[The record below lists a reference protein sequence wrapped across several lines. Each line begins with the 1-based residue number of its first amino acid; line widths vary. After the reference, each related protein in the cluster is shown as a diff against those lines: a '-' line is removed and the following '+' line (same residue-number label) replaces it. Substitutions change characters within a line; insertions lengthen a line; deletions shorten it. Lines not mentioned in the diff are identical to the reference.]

1 MEVIKSTKLGVL
13 VFREVPTSVAKPMIV
28 ENHYSGKW
36 NTSFGKVNVG
46 VFRDDMLLGVAVF
59 GNLMNPNSW
68 RKIADVGPDG
78 VLELNRLWISDE
90 LGHNAETLLLGASW
104 RILRSEHPHVKAV
117 QSFADGRLGVGTIY
131 KASNFR
137 YYGFS
142 ESLFFEDTET
152 GEVFHKVP
160 LENTKRPKG
169 FLGKN
174 RRYLDGKLRPFKVK
188 TYRYIYP
195 LYRNT
200 KILLD
205 ERPYPEYEK
214 GERTVEFAHPNS
226 LVARLAVMYRAVGD
240 SVYASKC
247 EALVTQEDLEKA
259 KNNPSVM
266 LFLSKGK
273 EVHVEP

>member
-1 MEVIKSTKLGVL
+1 MEVIKTTKLGVL
-13 VFREVPTSVAKPMIV
+13 VFREVPTAVAKPMII

-46 VFRDDMLLGVAVF
+46 VFRDGELLGVAVF

-68 RKIADVGPDG
+68 RKIADVGRDG

-104 RILRSEHPHVKAV
+104 RILRAEHPHVKVV

-142 ESLFFEDTET
+142 ESLFFEDVET

-174 RRYLDGKLRPFKVK
+174 KRYLDGKLRPFRVK

-205 ERPYPEYEK
+205 EKPYPEYEK
-214 GERTVEFAHPNS
+214 GERTVEFTHPKS
-226 LVARLAVMYRAVGD
+226 LIARLAVMYRAVGD
-240 SVYASKC
+240 SAYADKC
-247 EALVTQEDLEKA
+247 EKLVTPEELEKA
-259 KNNPSVM
+259 KNNPSVEM
-266 LFLSKGK
+266 FLRTIK
-273 EVHVEP
+273 EDTNEP